1 LEGKVL
7 MTLDNMATFI
17 CNKVGRPDSASIS
30 SCKGFLGRRYE
41 LIWDSQLWKDS
52 LTTVSVSVS
61 AGVQDVSLGVLIDR
75 VVAVRWDTI
84 GLSPVQHEA
93 VYYIDPTLF
102 DKSGTPAAYVIMPA
116 SPSGGSVIRL
126 VQKPSKDAVLTVLGK
141 RKVSI
146 ITPSGEIVQRSLT
159 QSTDSPYIRGIDHG
173 LLSFAEGDMLTRER
187 QYGKSQIIYGEASST
202 LRIAYNLEMGQQA
215 SEVQVSPSH
224 GGEWSRDDWELGTS
238 LQKSDIGF

>member
-1 LEGKVL
+1 

-17 CNKVGRPDSASIS
+17 CNKVGRPDAASIL

-52 LTTVSVSVS
+52 LTTISVPV
-61 AGVQDVSLGVLIDR
+61 AEGVQDVILGASIDR

-116 SPSGGSVIRL
+116 HPTGGSVIRL
-126 VQKPSKDAVLTVLGK
+126 VQKPSKNAVVTVLGK
-141 RKVSI
+141 RKVSVL
-146 ITPSGEIVQRSLT
+146 TQSGEIIQRTLS
-159 QSTDSPYIRGIDHG
+159 QSADSPYIRGIDHG

-187 QYGKSQIIYGEASST
+187 QYGKAQLIYGEASST

-238 LQKSDIGF
+238 LQKSDIGL